1 MSKAIN
7 NARDVLDKIEKYL
20 AAIDAGDEKSFDLY
34 GKGFDAGQRV
44 CDELSVFDW
53 WGSDRIGK
61 TKLKAM
67 RSFIK
72 LALKLGYE
80 GYVSFT
86 IGATGLSNGM
96 WAYRAES
103 YDGYSPDGA
112 FLYRSFTPDY
122 TRYYFRSEDGA
133 HFPPAGKDDMITT
146 IEELEVY
153 HNAIVGHR
161 W

>member
-7 NARDVLDKIEKYL
+7 NARDVLANVEKYL
-20 AAIDAGDEKSFDLY
+20 AAIDAGDEKSFDLF
-34 GKGFDAGQRV
+34 GAGFDPERRV
-44 CDELSVFDW
+44 CEELSVFDW

-80 GYVSFT
+80 GYVCFK
-86 IGATGLSNGM
+86 IGATGCANGM
-96 WAYRAES
+96 WANRAES
-103 YDGYSPDGA
+103 YDGYSPKGA

-122 TRYYFRSEDGA
+122 TCYNFFSEDGIC
-133 HFPPAGKDDMITT
+133 FPPAGKDDLITT

>member
-20 AAIDAGDEKSFDLY
+20 AAIGAGDEKSFDLR
-34 GKGFDAGQRV
+34 GAGFDHERRV

-80 GYVSFT
+80 GYVCFK
-86 IGATGLSNGM
+86 IGATGCANGM
-96 WAYRAES
+96 WAHRAES
-103 YDGYSPDGA
+103 YNDYAPKGA
-112 FLYRSFTPDY
+112 YLYRSFTPDY
-122 TRYYFRSEDGA
+122 VCYSFYSEDDA
-133 HFPPAGKDDMITT
+133 AFPPRERWGT
-146 IEELEVY
+146 IKTVEELEVY
-153 HNAIVGHR
+153 HNAIVGHK